1 MYLTKSVS
9 SAAENERKPI
19 KKSREGKMFR
29 VGESSRF
36 SKMMPQQRL
45 KTDGGLDSENT
56 PSVNRFS

>member
-9 SAAENERKPI
+9 SAAENQRKAV

-29 VGESSRF
+29 VGESNRA
-36 SKMMPQQRL
+36 SKIMPQQRL
-45 KTDGGLDSENT
+45 KTEGGLDADSP